1 MSVDEALARAL
12 ADAPVRTIPEVLAL
26 MARIDAL
33 LPQDDGIACFNR
45 LYRRTTENVLAAIE
59 RGAFA
64 DPSAIARLDVVFANL
79 YFGGVYECLVT
90 PAVAPRAWLPLVEAR
105 RSRDVA
111 PIQFALAGMNAH
123 INRDLAPSLVETFRG
138 ARAFPSR
145 DSDQREDYE
154 RVDDILAVTADEVK
168 AWFEGEVLA
177 AIDRGLG
184 RVDDVIALF
193 SIKKAREAAWTWG
206 ETLHALDPHPTLADH
221 ALLALDRSTGLAT
234 RALLLSMPNVE

>member
-1 MSVDEALARAL
+1 MSVDDELARAL
-12 ADAPVRTIPEVLAL
+12 SVAPVATIPDVLAL
-26 MARIDAL
+26 MARIDAI
-33 LPQDDGIACFNR
+33 LPHDDGIACFNR
-45 LYRRTTENVLAAIE
+45 LYRRTTENVLSAIE
-59 RGAFA
+59 TGAFA
-64 DPSAIARLDVVFANL
+64 DPAAIARLDVVFANF

-105 RSRDVA
+105 RDGEIA

-138 ARAFPSR
+138 AFPDR
-145 DSDQREDYE
+145 DSHARADYE
-154 RVDDILAVTADEVK
+154 RVDGILAVTADQVK
-168 AWFEGEVLA
+168 TSFEGEVLA

-206 ETLHALDPHPTLADH
+206 ETLHALEPHPLLADH
-221 ALLALDRSTGLAT
+221 ALLALDRSAGLAT
-234 RALLLSMPNVE
+234 RALLLSV